1 MQKYAETAN
10 ASKIKL
16 LDLRESVDSSSSSV
30 RSTFRMQ
37 PNNATRWLEALPERK
52 QILQHCETLQETNT
66 KESSGPA
73 RLKWKTKI
81 WPNYF
86 ATIEFVFH
94 AELCFQC
101 CRDSGICRRPSDG
114 LRPGIDA
121 SNVQWRPVCTEHTGV
136 VIGLFD
142 GSFWVVACP
151 TPT

>member
-10 ASKIKL
+10 ASKIRL

-66 KESSGPA
+66 KKESSGPA

-81 WPNYF
+81 WPNHF

-101 CRDSGICRRPSDG
+101 FRDSGICRRPSDG

-121 SNVQWRPVCTEHTGV
+121 SNVQ
-136 VIGLFD
+136 
-142 GSFWVVACP
+142 
-151 TPT
+151 